1 MVTILGLNLEQRI
14 MIMTFYNK
22 RENQTAFAMG
32 IKHGVPI
39 ALGYFAVAFTLGI
52 VARNAGVTALQ
63 SMIIS
68 ATNSAS
74 AGEYVGFTLI
84 GEKATYIE
92 LAVMTLV
99 ANARYILLSCA
110 LSQKFSEN
118 MKLIH
123 RFLLGLFV
131 TDEIFGIS
139 IAYPNKL
146 NPFYTYGAAA
156 ISVPAWSIGTYLGVV
171 MGNLLPSNVVSALSV
186 GLYGMFIA
194 IIIPPSKK
202 DKTIASLVIIAMVIS
217 YLSSR
222 IPQIA
227 SISSGTRIIFITV
240 IISSLAALLFPVND
254 EEKKEAE

>member
-1 MVTILGLNLEQRI
+1 MSTEMEHN
-14 MIMTFYNK
+14 NK
-22 RENQTAFAMG
+22 TALFMG

-39 ALGYFAVAFTLGI
+39 AMGYFAVAFTLGI
-52 VARNAGVTALQ
+52 VAKKAGVTALQ
-63 SMIIS
+63 SMIVS

-84 GEKATYIE
+84 GVNAAYLE

-110 LSQKFSEN
+110 LSQKFSDK
-118 MKLIH
+118 MRTIH
-123 RFLLGLFV
+123 RFLLGWFI

-139 IAYPNKL
+139 VSVPGKL

-156 ISVPAWSIGTYLGVV
+156 ISIPAWSIGTYLGVV
-171 MGNLLPSNVVSALSV
+171 MGNLLPENVVSALSV

-194 IIIPPSKK
+194 IIIPPAKK
-202 DKTIASLVIIAMVIS
+202 DKVIACLVVISMLVS

-222 IPQIA
+222 LPA
-227 SISSGTRIIFITV
+227 VAKVSSGTRIILITV
-240 IISSLAALLFPVND
+240 IISSVAAILFPVRD
-254 EEKKEAE
+254 DKKEAA

>member
-1 MVTILGLNLEQRI
+1 MSTEMEHN
-14 MIMTFYNK
+14 NK
-22 RENQTAFAMG
+22 TAFFMG

-39 ALGYFAVAFTLGI
+39 AMGYFAVAFTLGI
-52 VARNAGVTALQ
+52 VAKKAGVTALQ
-63 SMIIS
+63 SMIVS

-84 GEKATYIE
+84 GVNAAYIE

-110 LSQKFSEN
+110 LSQKLSDK
-118 MKLIH
+118 MHTIH
-123 RFLLGLFV
+123 RFMLGWFI

-139 IAYPNKL
+139 ISVPGKL

-156 ISVPAWSIGTYLGVV
+156 ISIPAWSVGTYLGVV
-171 MGNLLPSNVVSALSV
+171 MGNLLPENVVSALSV

-194 IIIPPSKK
+194 IIIPPAKK
-202 DKTIASLVIIAMVIS
+202 AKIIASLVILAMFVS

-222 IPQIA
+222 LPA
-227 SISSGTRIIFITV
+227 VAKVSSGTRIILITV
-240 IISSLAALLFPVND
+240 IISSVAAILFPVKD
-254 EEKKEAE
+254 DKKEAA

>member
-1 MVTILGLNLEQRI
+1 MSIEMEHN
-14 MIMTFYNK
+14 NK
-22 RENQTAFAMG
+22 TAFLMG

-39 ALGYFAVAFTLGI
+39 AMGYFAVAFTLGI
-52 VARNAGVTALQ
+52 VAKKAGVTALQ
-63 SMIIS
+63 SMIVS
-68 ATNSAS
+68 ATNAAS

-84 GEKATYIE
+84 GANAAYLE
-92 LAVMTLV
+92 LAIMTLV

-110 LSQKFSEN
+110 LSQKLSEK
-118 MKLIH
+118 MHGIH
-123 RFLLGLFV
+123 RFLLGCFI

-139 IAYPNKL
+139 VSVPGKL

-171 MGNLLPSNVVSALSV
+171 MGNLLPENVVSALSV

-202 DKTIASLVIIAMVIS
+202 DKIIASLVIIAMLVS

-222 IPQIA
+222 VPAVA
-227 SISSGTRIIFITV
+227 SVSSGTRIILITV
-240 IISSLAALLFPVND
+240 IISSAAAILFPVSD
-254 EEKKEAE
+254 EKKEAA